1 MWIPVARLPPRLR
14 LSALAGAGRF
24 CILGSGAATRKHL
37 PARNRRGLSDC
48 SPQLLPEPDFRNP
61 PKKASRSSLDFK
73 RYVTDRRLAET
84 LAQIVC
90 GKPNR
95 PPHLLLECNPGESC
109 WIAFSWMCII
119 YSNSLGKNLDGKLRV
134 IYCDFFRID
143 PRSGGAIKPPA
154 MSSEE
159 LFKNLGIEEVPW
171 TAGIPLKVFGMFPSR
186 GEKRALWKL
195 AYDLYS
201 CTSIYKFGRIEINMF
216 IGEKEFQ
223 RLLHCVSA
231 AVEEVVE
238 VNAQCLAGFPPLSW
252 TRGKLLRL
260 DPACGKWPYP
270 LCALMEPWSSFD
282 VYTRSGRLESTK
294 RKEVLELLQQKLYLV
309 QMTPRQNLFADSL
322 TPMNYNIF
330 FHLLKHCFGRRTA
343 TVIDHLRSLTPLDAR
358 DILMQIGKEEDEK
371 VVNMHPQDFKRLFE
385 TIECSEDCAYKW
397 LYDETLEDM

>member
-95 PPHLLLECNPGESC
+95 PPHLLLECNPGPGILTEALLEAGAKVVALESDKTF
-109 WIAFSWMCII
+109 IPHLE
-119 YSNSLGKNLDGKLRV
+119 SLGKNLDGKLRV

-223 RLLHCVSA
+223 KLMADPRNPKLYHVLSVIWQIACEIKVLH
-231 AVEEVVE
+231 
-238 VNAQCLAGFPPLSW
+238 
-252 TRGKLLRL
+252 
-260 DPACGKWPYP
+260 
-270 LCALMEPWSSFD
+270 MEPWSSFD
-282 VYTRSGRLESTK
+282 VYTRSGRLENTK

-309 QMTPRQNLFADSL
+309 QMTPRQNLFANSL